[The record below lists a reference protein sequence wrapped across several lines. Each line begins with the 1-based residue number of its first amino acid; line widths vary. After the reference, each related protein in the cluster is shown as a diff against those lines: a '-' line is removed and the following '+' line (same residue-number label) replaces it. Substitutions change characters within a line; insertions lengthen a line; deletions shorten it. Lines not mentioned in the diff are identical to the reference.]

1 MKRIFFFLL
10 IAYVCYASP
19 ACAQTDVPSFVKDS
33 LDAYVTRSMRE
44 AEVPGIAVAIIKDG
58 QVTLKTYGVKEF
70 GKNDKVDE
78 NTLFMIGSNTKA
90 MTATV
95 LAMLQEQK
103 KLSLDDKVV
112 KWLPD
117 FKLKDPWVTKEL
129 NIRDLLCHRI
139 GMETFQGDFMYWT
152 SSLTG
157 KQVLEKFGKLTPM
170 YSFRS
175 RWGYTN
181 ASFGAAGYVIQAA
194 SGKSWADFLTENI
207 FRPLGMNNTVA
218 LSKGIKNTSNIAVP
232 HTRDHDQKLI
242 PIPFCDIDNIAP
254 AGSVSSSI
262 ADMSKWVLML
272 LNNGRVNGQQV
283 IPSNAIMQTRVPHSI
298 IGNGGHLYT
307 KVNFSLYGLGW
318 GLEDYNGK
326 RMVSHTGGVNGF
338 VTSVT
343 LIPDEKLG
351 VIVLTNTDQNA
362 LYESIKYE
370 IIDAYMK
377 LPYRNY
383 SNTFLLNQKQ
393 QMNTAKDVWKKKF
406 DTVAMHKPA
415 TLSLAAYAGV
425 YENEVYGTLTVK
437 NLQDHLMVTFQHHP
451 KLQLRLDPL
460 GGDRFVG
467 TYDDPTFGRK
477 VIPFV
482 TQNGQAKSMTL
493 RVADFVEFT
502 TYEFIKK

>member
-1 MKRIFFFLL
+1 MKRIFYFLL

-19 ACAQTDVPSFVKDS
+19 ACAQADVPSFVKDS
-33 LDAYVTRSMRE
+33 LDTYVQRAMRD

-58 QVTLKTYGVKEF
+58 QVTVKTYGVKQL
-70 GKNDKVDE
+70 GKNDKVNE

-90 MTATV
+90 ITATA
-95 LAMLQEQK
+95 LAMLEDQK

-117 FKLKDPWVTKEL
+117 FKLKDAWVTKEL

-152 SSLTG
+152 SSLTD
-157 KQVLEKFGKLTPM
+157 KQVLEKFGQLTPV
-170 YSFRS
+170 YGFRS

-181 ASFGAAGYVIQAA
+181 AAFGAAGHVIKAA
-194 SGKSWADFLTENI
+194 SGKSWSDFITENI
-207 FRPLGMNNTVA
+207 FRPLGMNNTIA
-218 LSKGIKNTSNIAVP
+218 LSKGIQNASNIAVP

-242 PIPFCDIDNIAP
+242 AIPFCDIDNIAP

-262 ADMSKWVLML
+262 TDMSKWVQML
-272 LNNGRVNGQQV
+272 LNNGKVNGEQV
-283 IPSNAIMQTRVPHSI
+283 ISSNAILQTRVPHSI
-298 IGNGGHLYT
+298 IGNGGHPYT

-318 GLEDYNGK
+318 GLEDYNGR

-362 LYESIKYE
+362 LYEAIKYE

-383 SNTFLLNQKQ
+383 ANIVLNSQKQ
-393 QMNTAKDVWKKKF
+393 QLNTAKEVWKKKS

-425 YENEVYGTLTVK
+425 YEHEVYGTLTVK
-437 NLQDHLMVTFQHHP
+437 NFADHLMVTFQHHP

-460 GGDRFVG
+460 GGDRFAG
-467 TYDDPTFGRK
+467 TYDDPAFGKK

-482 TQNGQAKSMTL
+482 TQNGQAKSLTL

-502 TYEFIKK
+502 TYEFIRK